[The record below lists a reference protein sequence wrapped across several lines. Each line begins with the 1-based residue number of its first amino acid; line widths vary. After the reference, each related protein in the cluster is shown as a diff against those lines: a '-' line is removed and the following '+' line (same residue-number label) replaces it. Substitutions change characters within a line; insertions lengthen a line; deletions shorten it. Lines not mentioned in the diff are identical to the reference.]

1 MMNKRKNYRI
11 LTLSILA
18 ISVILSVVYV
28 GCSRVVASDIDNHS
42 ITYPEGFNK
51 LVFDEEFNYRGV
63 PDTTK
68 WSFEEGY
75 IRNGEMQYYTEGLN
89 VWCSDSTLVIESRL
103 DNSIIDGDTIPVTS
117 GSVTTSGKGAWKDCF
132 VEVRAKLPSFRGSWP
147 AIWMMP
153 SESRYGKWPQSG
165 EIDILEHVG
174 HNPDRIHFSAHSERY
189 NHMRSQQ
196 TTGSIEAPEATDGF
210 HIYGLKRTEDIIVW
224 YYDGKE
230 VFKLEKEKDADWT
243 SWPFDEDFYL
253 ILNLAVGGSWG
264 GQKGVDLGALP
275 ARFEIDYVRV
285 FEK

>member
-1 MMNKRKNYRI
+1 MMNKKKNYRI
-11 LTLSILA
+11 LTLSIMA
-18 ISVILSVVYV
+18 ISMILCVVYV
-28 GCSRVVASDIDNHS
+28 GCSRVIASDMDTHS
-42 ITYPEGFNK
+42 ISFPEGFTK
-51 LVFDEEFNYRGV
+51 LVFDEEFNYSGA

-75 IRNGEMQYYTEGLN
+75 IRNGEMQYYTDGLN

-103 DNSIIDGDTIPVTS
+103 DNSLIDGDTIPVTS
-117 GSVTTSGKGAWKDCF
+117 GSVTTFGKAAWKECF
-132 VEVRAKLPSFRGSWP
+132 VEVRAKMPSFRGSWP

-174 HNPDRIHFSAHSERY
+174 HEPDRIHFSAHSERY

-196 TTGSIEAPEATDGF
+196 TTGSIEAPEVTDGF
-210 HIYGLKRTEDIIVW
+210 HIYGLKRTEDTIVW

-230 VFKLEKEKDADWT
+230 VFKLEKEKGADWT
-243 SWPFDEDFYL
+243 SWPFDADFYL

-264 GQKGVDLGALP
+264 GQKGVDLTALP
-275 ARFEIDYVRV
+275 AQFEIDYVRV